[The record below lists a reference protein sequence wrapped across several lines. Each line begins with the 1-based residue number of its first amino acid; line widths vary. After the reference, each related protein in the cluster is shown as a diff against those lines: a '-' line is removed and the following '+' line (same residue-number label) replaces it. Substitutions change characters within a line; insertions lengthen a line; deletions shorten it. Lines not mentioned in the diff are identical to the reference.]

1 MWKNILEPDVPQM
14 TARPIRIACWI
25 IKATGT
31 HAEHVTNIKFRPQEW
46 LHRSTSLSRYRY
58 FAGPVI
64 SVPKA
69 MLRHRTALFF
79 KHFLK
84 R

>member
-14 TARPIRIACWI
+14 TARPIHIACRI
-25 IKATGT
+25 IKATDT
-31 HAEHVTNIKFRPQEW
+31 HSVHVTNIKFRPQEW
-46 LHRSTSLSRYRY
+46 LHRSTSLSRYGY

-69 MLRHRTALFF
+69 MLRHRTAFF
-79 KHFLK
+79 FN
-84 R
+84 RF